1 MGSEHVDKSAGHA
14 DNSGAWHLSLIRLGY
29 RREGV
34 RRVLTAWDVGA
45 LTHHRPTSGGRCRT
59 CRRFSWRHL
68 WRRRGFPCMVW
79 HQIRGELLGVFAGGG
94 RHRQPA
100 TRQLPG
106 PVARPPEHTAGG
118 GA

>member
-1 MGSEHVDKSAGHA
+1 MSITLPTQRGSHPAG
-14 DNSGAWHLSLIRLGY
+14 ST
-29 RREGV
+29 E
-34 RRVLTAWDVGA
+34 
-45 LTHHRPTSGGRCRT
+45 PMP

-100 TRQLPG
+100 TRQLPQ